1 MSENLKVTV
10 LGCGSSGGVPRIGH
24 DWGACDPAEPK
35 NRRSRCSIMV
45 QRGETTVLI
54 DTSPDLRQQFLT
66 ADIDRLDGVL
76 YTHDH
81 ADQSHGIDELRV
93 VHLRH
98 NRRID
103 IHADPATA
111 STLRN
116 RFGYYFGDNEDKGY
130 PAILNLNL
138 NRFDGPVTVDGPGGS
153 IKAVP
158 FPQDHGTVTSY
169 GFRIGPF
176 AYSSDVVGLP
186 EESWE
191 ILDGVECWLVDAL
204 RYKPHPTHAHL
215 DMTLEWIDRLKPKH
229 AVLTNLNVDLDYQT
243 LKAEVP
249 DGVEPAYD
257 GMVLEFQK

>member
-116 RFGYYFGDNEDKGY
+116 RFGYCFGDNEDKGY

-138 NRFDGPVTVDGPGGS
+138 FDGPVTVDGPGGS

-158 FPQDHGTVTSY
+158 FPQDHGAVTSY